1 MTSTAETGSSQQTVR
16 VAVAVPLDRTF
27 DYNHSGL
34 GALPRGTI
42 VSVPFGPR
50 QLNGIVLGPGDG
62 AIAATTLKPVTGV
75 APLPPLAPAFV
86 DFLERVASWTMAP
99 IGGVVKMALSQPQA
113 LQPPPQRK
121 VYRRPDPPP
130 VDESLTAARRR
141 VAEVLEVA
149 GALSA
154 ADLQREAGVSAG
166 VGAAGSM
173 SSGAE
178 TRRGPGGRRR
188 G

>member
-75 APLPPLAPAFV
+75 APLPPLPLLPHAVTAPEAQG
-86 DFLERVASWTMAP
+86 LSPSGPAAS
-99 IGGVVKMALSQPQA
+99 
-113 LQPPPQRK
+113 
-121 VYRRPDPPP
+121 
-130 VDESLTAARRR
+130 
-141 VAEVLEVA
+141 
-149 GALSA
+149 
-154 ADLQREAGVSAG
+154 
-166 VGAAGSM
+166 
-173 SSGAE
+173 
-178 TRRGPGGRRR
+178 
-188 G
+188 